1 MIPDALPILAA
12 TPLGVWDVLWDMLVL
27 LTMSLLMGVVAVR
40 LGQSV
45 IVGYLVAGTLVGP
58 NVLGWISTQREL
70 FSIAELGVALLL
82 FAIGLEIGKSMK

>member
-45 IVGYLVAGTLVGP
+45 I
-58 NVLGWISTQREL
+58 
-70 FSIAELGVALLL
+70 SIP
-82 FAIGLEIGKSMK
+82 S